1 LSSTRTP
8 KSVEVEE
15 ALAGR
20 QDPQAQNKNQI
31 KNKIF
36 PAVAT
41 IAGTATAV
49 PPHVMT
55 RQAVK
60 ARIGEVFSLD
70 GPRLDSIRQ
79 VIDNSAIDQ
88 RYSVF
93 PPDYTIEPRPLTQ
106 INAEYQEKSIELGMQ
121 VSDRALAQAGMGP
134 TDVDLLV
141 TVSCTGV
148 MIPSLDAHLATL
160 MGFRPDVRRLPITEL
175 GCAAGAAGL
184 ARTWEYLTAF
194 PGRTALLVAV
204 EIPTLTFQRKDFS
217 QANLISAVLFGD
229 GAAGVVVTGREAPG
243 PRILAS
249 ECFLFPNS
257 LGAMGFDL
265 RDSGFHIVLTKD
277 VPDLIRERVKDL
289 AEGFLARQG
298 LRRDDISAFLLHPG
312 GQKLLSYMQE
322 ELGLER
328 SDTEISWEILRRY
341 GNLSSASVL
350 FILNEWLV
358 QKEMPSG
365 SYGLLMSFG
374 PGFTAE
380 MILLQWP

>member
-1 LSSTRTP
+1 MSSMRTP

-15 ALAGR
+15 GLASR
-20 QDPQAQNKNQI
+20 QDPQSKI
-31 KNKIF
+31 KNKTVS
-36 PAVAT
+36 AVAT
-41 IAGTATAV
+41 IAGSATAV
-49 PPHVMT
+49 PPNVLS
-55 RQAVK
+55 REVVK
-60 ARIGEVFSLD
+60 NRIGEVFSLD
-70 GPRLDSIRQ
+70 GPRLDAIRD

-93 PPDYTIEPRPLTQ
+93 PPDYTIEPRPLSK
-106 INAEYQEKSIELGMQ
+106 INQEYQEKSVELGLQ
-121 VSDRALAQAGMGP
+121 VAERALAQAGMEP

-148 MIPSLDAHLATL
+148 MIPSLDAHLATI

-175 GCAAGAAGL
+175 GCAGGAAGL
-184 ARTWEYLTAF
+184 AQTWEYLNAF
-194 PGRTALLVAV
+194 PDRTALLISV

-265 RDSGFHIVLTKD
+265 RDSGFHIILTKD
-277 VPDLIRERVKDL
+277 VPEIIRERVKSL
-289 AEGFLARQG
+289 AEGFLARHG
-298 LRRDDISAFLLHPG
+298 LRREDVSAFLLHPG
-312 GQKLLSYMQE
+312 GQKLLSYMQS
-322 ELGLER
+322 ELGLSRE
-328 SDTEISWEILRRY
+328 DTEVSWDILRRY

-365 SYGLLMSFG
+365 SYGLVMAFG

-380 MILLQWP
+380 MLLIQWP

>member
-1 LSSTRTP
+1 MSSMRTP
-8 KSVEVEE
+8 KAVEVEE
-15 ALAGR
+15 VLASR
-20 QDPQAQNKNQI
+20 QGPQSKI
-31 KNKIF
+31 KNKIV

-49 PPHVMT
+49 PPHVLS
-55 RQAVK
+55 REVVK
-60 ARIGEVFSLD
+60 DRIGGVFGLD
-70 GPRLDSIRQ
+70 GAKLDALRE

-93 PPDYTIEPRPLTQ
+93 PPEYTIEPRPLAR
-106 INAEYQEKSIELGMQ
+106 INAEYQEKSVELGLQ
-121 VSDRALAQAGMGP
+121 VADRALAQAGMTP
-134 TDVDLLV
+134 TDVDMLI

-148 MIPSLDAHLATL
+148 MIPSLDAHIATI
-160 MGFRPDVRRLPITEL
+160 MKFRPDVRRLPITEL

-184 ARTWEYLTAF
+184 GRTWEYLSAF
-194 PGRTALLVAV
+194 PDRTALLVAV
-204 EIPTLTFQRKDFS
+204 EIPTLTFQRGDSS

-257 LGAMGFDL
+257 LAAMGFDL
-265 RDSGFHIVLTKD
+265 RDSGFHIVLSKD
-277 VPDLIRERVKDL
+277 VPELIRERVKGL
-289 AEGFLARQG
+289 AQGFLSRQG
-298 LRRDDISAFLLHPG
+298 LRQEDISAFLLHPG
-312 GQKLLSYMQE
+312 GQKLLSFMQE
-322 ELGLER
+322 ELGLSR
-328 SDTEISWEILRRY
+328 SDTEISWNILRRY

-365 SYGLLMSFG
+365 SYGLLMAFG

>member
-1 LSSTRTP
+1 LSSMKTP
-8 KSVEVEE
+8 KSVELEE
-15 ALAGR
+15 AVASR
-20 QDPQAQNKNQI
+20 PATQTKT
-31 KNKIF
+31 KNKIV

-49 PPHVMT
+49 PPHVLS
-55 RQAVK
+55 REVVK
-60 ARIGEVFSLD
+60 NGIGGVFSLD
-70 GPRLDSIRQ
+70 GVRLDAIRE
-79 VIDNSAIDQ
+79 VVDNSAIDQ

-93 PPDYTIEPRPLTQ
+93 PPEYTIEPRPLAQT
-106 INAEYQEKSIELGMQ
+106 AMEYQEKSVELGLQ
-121 VSDRALAQAGMGP
+121 VAERALAQADMNP

-141 TVSCTGV
+141 TVSCTGI
-148 MIPSLDAHLATL
+148 MIPSLDAHIATL

-184 ARTWEYLTAF
+184 AQTWEYISAF
-194 PGRTALLVAV
+194 PDRTALLVSV
-204 EIPTLTFQRKDFS
+204 EIPTLTFQRRDIS

-229 GAAGVVVTGREAPG
+229 GAAGVVVTGRDVPG

-257 LGAMGFDL
+257 LTAMGFDL
-265 RDSGFHIVLTKD
+265 RDSGLHIVLSKD
-277 VPDLIRERVKDL
+277 VPEIIRERVKDL
-289 AEGFLARQG
+289 AQGFLAKQG
-298 LRRDDISAFLLHPG
+298 LRQEDISAFLLHPG
-312 GQKLLSYMQE
+312 GQKLLSYMQD
-322 ELGLER
+322 ELGLSR
-328 SDTEISWEILRRY
+328 ADTEVSWDILRRY

-365 SYGLLMSFG
+365 SYGLLMAFG

>member
-1 LSSTRTP
+1 LSLPRTP
-8 KSVEVEE
+8 KAVEVEE
-15 ALAGR
+15 VSGNR
-20 QDPQAQNKNQI
+20 PEPQAQI
-31 KNKIF
+31 KSRIV

-49 PPHVMT
+49 PPHVLS
-55 RQAVK
+55 REVVKNGIGAVFGLEAAK
-60 ARIGEVFSLD
+60 LDAILEV
-70 GPRLDSIRQ
+70 
-79 VIDNSAIDQ
+79 VDNSAIDQ

-93 PPDYTIEPRPLTQ
+93 PTDYTIEPRPLAK
-106 INAEYQEKSIELGMQ
+106 INAEYQEKAIELGLQ
-121 VSDRALAQAGMGP
+121 VAERALAQAGMAP

-148 MIPSLDAHLATL
+148 MIPSVDAHIATI

-175 GCAAGAAGL
+175 GCAGGAAGL
-184 ARTWEYLTAF
+184 AHTWEYISAF
-194 PGRTALLVAV
+194 PDRTALLISV
-204 EIPTLTFQRKDFS
+204 ELPTLTFQRGDAS

-257 LGAMGFDL
+257 QAAMGFDL
-265 RDSGFHIVLTKD
+265 RDTGFHIVLSKD
-277 VPDLIRERVKDL
+277 VPEIIRERVKEL
-289 AEGFLARQG
+289 ALGFLEKQG
-298 LRRDDISAFLLHPG
+298 LRQEDISAYLLHPG
-312 GQKLLSYMQE
+312 GQKLLSYMQS
-322 ELGLER
+322 ELGLSR
-328 SDTEISWEILRRY
+328 SDTEVSWDILRRY

-358 QKEMPSG
+358 QREMPSG
-365 SYGLLMSFG
+365 SYGLLMAFG

>member
-1 LSSTRTP
+1 MSSMRTP

-15 ALAGR
+15 ALGSRPEAR
-20 QDPQAQNKNQI
+20 TKI
-31 KNKIF
+31 KNKIVS
-36 PAVAT
+36 AVAT
-41 IAGTATAV
+41 IAGSATAV
-49 PPHVMT
+49 PPHVLS
-55 RQAVK
+55 RDVVK
-60 ARIGEVFSLD
+60 AGIGGVFGLD
-70 GPRLDSIRQ
+70 GAKLESVLQI
-79 VIDNSAIDQ
+79 IDNSAIDQ

-93 PPDYTIEPRPLTQ
+93 PPEYTIEPRPLAQ
-106 INAEYQEKSIELGMQ
+106 INAEYQEKAVELGLQ
-121 VSDRALAQAGMGP
+121 VAERALAQAGMAP
-134 TDVDLLV
+134 TDVDLLA

-148 MIPSLDAHLATL
+148 MIPSLDAHIATI
-160 MGFRPDVRRLPITEL
+160 MGFRSDVRRLPITEL

-184 ARTWEYLTAF
+184 AHTWEYLNAF
-194 PGRTALLVAV
+194 PDRTALLISV
-204 EIPTLTFQRKDFS
+204 EIPTLTFQRKDAS
-217 QANLISAVLFGD
+217 QANLISAALFGD

-265 RDSGFHIVLTKD
+265 RDTGFHIVLTKD
-277 VPDLIRERVKDL
+277 VPEIIRERVKEL

-298 LRRDDISAFLLHPG
+298 LRQEDISAYLLHPG
-312 GQKLLSYMQE
+312 GQKLLSYMQD
-322 ELGLER
+322 ELGLTR
-328 SDTEISWEILRRY
+328 ADTEISWEILRRY

-365 SYGLLMSFG
+365 SYGLLMAFG

-380 MILLQWP
+380 MLLIQWP

>member
-1 LSSTRTP
+1 LSATRNP

-15 ALAGR
+15 VQASR
-20 QDPQAQNKNQI
+20 PQTKTKTSERI
-31 KNKIF
+31 L

-41 IAGTATAV
+41 IAGSATAV
-49 PPHVMT
+49 PPYVLS
-55 RQAVK
+55 RDLCK
-60 ARIGEVFSLD
+60 NGIGGVFNLD
-70 GPRLDSIRQ
+70 GARLDSIRE

-88 RYSVF
+88 RYCVF
-93 PPDYTIEPRPLTQ
+93 PPEYSIEPRPLAQ
-106 INAEYQEKSIELGMQ
+106 ISLEYQEKSVELGLQ
-121 VSDRALAQAGMGP
+121 VTEQALAQAGMAV

-141 TVSCTGV
+141 TVSCTGI
-148 MIPSLDAHLATL
+148 MIPSLDAHLATI
-160 MGFRPDVRRLPITEL
+160 MGFRSDVRRLPITEL

-184 ARTWEYLTAF
+184 ARTWEYISAF
-194 PGRTALLVAV
+194 PDRTALLVAV
-204 EIPTLTFQRKDFS
+204 EIPTLTFQRRDVS

-229 GAAGVVVTGREAPG
+229 GAAGVVVTGREAQG

-257 LGAMGFDL
+257 LTAMGFDL
-265 RDSGFHIVLTKD
+265 RDTGLHIVLSKD
-277 VPDLIRERVKDL
+277 VPDLIRERVKGL
-289 AEGFLARQG
+289 AQGFLARNG
-298 LRRDDISAFLLHPG
+298 LRQEDISAFLLHPG
-312 GQKLLSYMQE
+312 GQKLLSFMQE
-322 ELGLER
+322 ELGLSR
-328 SDTEISWEILRRY
+328 ADTEVSWDILRRY

-365 SYGLLMSFG
+365 SYGLLMAFG

>member
-1 LSSTRTP
+1 LSSMRTP

-15 ALAGR
+15 ALGSRPEAR
-20 QDPQAQNKNQI
+20 TKI
-31 KNKIF
+31 KNKIVS
-36 PAVAT
+36 AVAT
-41 IAGTATAV
+41 IAGSATAV
-49 PPHVMT
+49 PPHVLS
-55 RQAVK
+55 RDVVK
-60 ARIGEVFSLD
+60 AGIGGVFGLD
-70 GPRLDSIRQ
+70 GAKLESVLQI
-79 VIDNSAIDQ
+79 IDNSAIDQ

-93 PPDYTIEPRPLTQ
+93 PPEYTIEPRPLAQ
-106 INAEYQEKSIELGMQ
+106 INAEYQEKAVELGLQ
-121 VSDRALAQAGMGP
+121 VAERALAQAGMAP
-134 TDVDLLV
+134 TDVDLLA

-148 MIPSLDAHLATL
+148 MIPSLDAHIATI
-160 MGFRPDVRRLPITEL
+160 MGFRSDVRRLPITEL

-184 ARTWEYLTAF
+184 AHTWEYLNAF
-194 PGRTALLVAV
+194 PDRTALLISV
-204 EIPTLTFQRKDFS
+204 EIPTLTFQRKDAS
-217 QANLISAVLFGD
+217 QANLISAALFGD

-265 RDSGFHIVLTKD
+265 RDTGFHIVLTKD
-277 VPDLIRERVKDL
+277 VPEIIRERVKEL

-298 LRRDDISAFLLHPG
+298 LRQEDISAYLLHPG
-312 GQKLLSYMQE
+312 GQKLLSYMQD
-322 ELGLER
+322 ELGLTR
-328 SDTEISWEILRRY
+328 ADTENSWEILRRY

-365 SYGLLMSFG
+365 SYGLLMAFG

-380 MILLQWP
+380 MLLIQWP

>member
-1 LSSTRTP
+1 MRTP

-15 ALAGR
+15 TLASR
-20 QDPQAQNKNQI
+20 QDPQTKI
-31 KNKIF
+31 KNKIL

-49 PPHVMT
+49 PPHVLS
-55 RQAVK
+55 REVVK
-60 ARIGEVFSLD
+60 NGIGGVFALE
-70 GPRLDSIRQ
+70 GAKLDSVLEI
-79 VIDNSAIDQ
+79 IENSAIDQ

-93 PPDYTIEPRPLTQ
+93 PTEYTIEPRPLAQ
-106 INAEYQEKSIELGMQ
+106 INAEYQEKAIELGLQ
-121 VSDRALAQAGMGP
+121 VADRALAQAGMAP

-148 MIPSLDAHLATL
+148 MIPSVDAHIAQI
-160 MGFRPDVRRLPITEL
+160 MGFRSDVRRLPITEL

-184 ARTWEYLTAF
+184 AHTWEYLSAF
-194 PGRTALLVAV
+194 PDRTALLISV
-204 EIPTLTFQRKDFS
+204 EIPTLTFQRRDAS

-257 LGAMGFDL
+257 TAAMGFDL
-265 RDSGFHIVLTKD
+265 RDSGFHIVLSKD
-277 VPDLIRERVKDL
+277 VPEIIRERVKGL
-289 AEGFLARQG
+289 ALGFLDRQG
-298 LRRDDISAFLLHPG
+298 LRQDDISAYLLHPG

-322 ELGLER
+322 ELGLQR
-328 SDTEISWEILRRY
+328 SDTEVSWDILRRY

-365 SYGLLMSFG
+365 SYGLLMAFG

>member
-1 LSSTRTP
+1 MRTP

-15 ALAGR
+15 ALASR
-20 QDPQAQNKNQI
+20 QDPQTKI
-31 KNKIF
+31 KNKIV

-49 PPHVMT
+49 PPYVLS
-55 RQAVK
+55 REIVK
-60 ARIGEVFSLD
+60 SRIGEVFSLD
-70 GPRLDSIRQ
+70 GARLDAIRE

-106 INAEYQEKSIELGMQ
+106 INAEYQEKSVELGLQ
-121 VSDRALAQAGMGP
+121 VAERALAQAGMMP
-134 TDVDLLV
+134 TDVDLLI

-148 MIPSLDAHLATL
+148 MIPSLDAHLATI

-194 PGRTALLVAV
+194 PDRTALLIAV
-204 EIPTLTFQRKDFS
+204 ELPTLTFQRKDFS

-229 GAAGVVVTGREAPG
+229 GAAGVVVTGREASG
-243 PRILAS
+243 PRIIAS
-249 ECFLFPNS
+249 ESFLFPNS
-257 LGAMGFDL
+257 LDAMGFDL
-265 RDSGFHIVLTKD
+265 RDSGFHIVLSKD
-277 VPDLIRERVKDL
+277 VPQLIRDRIKGLVD
-289 AEGFLARQG
+289 GFLALQG
-298 LRRDDISAFLLHPG
+298 LRREDISAFLLHPG
-312 GQKLLSYMQE
+312 GQKLLSFME
-322 ELGLER
+322 AELELDR
-328 SDTEISWEILRRY
+328 SDTEISWDVLRRF

-350 FILNEWLV
+350 FILQETLARR
-358 QKEMPSG
+358 EMPSG
-365 SYGLLMSFG
+365 SYGLLMAFG

>member
-1 LSSTRTP
+1 MSATRNP
-8 KSVEVEE
+8 KSVEVEDSHSS
-15 ALAGR
+15 LQQPR
-20 QDPQAQNKNQI
+20 PKTR
-31 KNKIF
+31 NKIV

-41 IAGTATAV
+41 IAGTSTAV
-49 PPHVMT
+49 PPYVLS
-55 RQAVK
+55 RDLCK
-60 ARIGEVFSLD
+60 NGIGGVFNLD
-70 GPRLDSIRQ
+70 GPRLDAIRE

-88 RYSVF
+88 SYCVF
-93 PPDYTIEPRPLTQ
+93 PPEYSIEPRPLAQ
-106 INAEYQEKSIELGMQ
+106 INAEYQDKAVELGLQ
-121 VSDRALAQAGMGP
+121 VTEQALAQAGMTP

-148 MIPSLDAHLATL
+148 MIPSLDAHIATI

-184 ARTWEYLTAF
+184 ARTWEYVSAF
-194 PGRTALLVAV
+194 PDRTALLVAV
-204 EIPTLTFQRKDFS
+204 EIPTLTFQRRDIS

-257 LGAMGFDL
+257 LSAMGFDL
-265 RDSGFHIVLTKD
+265 RDTGFHIVLSKD
-277 VPDLIRERVKDL
+277 VPELIRERVKEL

-298 LRRDDISAFLLHPG
+298 LRREDISAFLLHPG
-312 GQKLLSYMQE
+312 GQKLLSFMQE
-322 ELGLER
+322 ELGLTRAE
-328 SDTEISWEILRRY
+328 TEISWDILRRY

-365 SYGLLMSFG
+365 SYGLLMAFG

-380 MILLQWP
+380 MLLIQWP

>member
-1 LSSTRTP
+1 LPSMRTP
-8 KSVEVEE
+8 KSVAVEE
-15 ALAGR
+15 ALASR
-20 QDPQAQNKNQI
+20 QESQTKRKSEIPS
-31 KNKIF
+31 
-36 PAVAT
+36 AVAI
-41 IAGTATAV
+41 IAGSATVV
-49 PPHVMT
+49 PPYVLT
-55 RQAVK
+55 REVVK
-60 ARIGEVFSLD
+60 NHIGDVFSLD
-70 GPRLDSIRQ
+70 GPRLEAIRE

-93 PPDYTIEPRPLTQ
+93 PGEYTIEPRPLAQ
-106 INAEYQEKSIELGMQ
+106 ITAEYGEKAVELGLQ
-121 VSDRALAQAGMGP
+121 VTEHALAQAGMTP
-134 TDVDLLV
+134 TDVDLLI
-141 TVSCTGV
+141 TVSCTGI
-148 MIPSLDAHLATL
+148 MIPSLDAHLATV
-160 MGFRPDVRRLPITEL
+160 MGFRSDVRRLPITEL
-175 GCAAGAAGL
+175 GCAGGAAGL
-184 ARTWEYLTAF
+184 SRAWEYMNAF

-204 EIPTLTFQRKDFS
+204 EIPTLTFQRRDLS

-265 RDSGFHIVLTKD
+265 RDSGLHIVLSKD
-277 VPDLIRERVKDL
+277 VPELIRERVKGL
-289 AEGFLARQG
+289 ALGFLERQG
-298 LRRDDISAFLLHPG
+298 LRQEDISAFLLHPG
-312 GQKLLSYMQE
+312 GQKLLSFMQE
-322 ELGLER
+322 ELGLTR

-365 SYGLLMSFG
+365 SYGLLMAFG

-380 MILLQWP
+380 MLLIQWP

>member
-1 LSSTRTP
+1 LSYARTP
-8 KSVEVEE
+8 KSVAVEE
-15 ALAGR
+15 VLASR
-20 QDPQAQNKNQI
+20 QDPQSKIKNQI
-31 KNKIF
+31 V

-49 PPHVMT
+49 PPHVLS
-55 RQAVK
+55 REIVK
-60 ARIGEVFSLD
+60 NGIGRVFSLE
-70 GPRLDSIRQ
+70 GARLDAIRE

-93 PPDYTIEPRPLTQ
+93 PPEYTIEPRPLAQ
-106 INAEYQEKSIELGMQ
+106 INAEYQEKSVELGLQ
-121 VSDRALAQAGMGP
+121 VTERALAQAGMTT
-134 TDVDLLV
+134 TDVDMLI

-148 MIPSLDAHLATL
+148 MIPSLDAHLATI

-184 ARTWEYLTAF
+184 ARTWEYLSAF
-194 PGRTALLVAV
+194 PDRTALLVAV
-204 EIPTLTFQRKDFS
+204 EIPTLTFQRKDAS

-257 LGAMGFDL
+257 LAAMGFDL
-265 RDSGFHIVLTKD
+265 RDSGFHIVLSKD
-277 VPDLIRERVKDL
+277 VPELIRERIKDL
-289 AEGFLARQG
+289 ADGFLSRQG

-312 GQKLLSYMQE
+312 GQKLLSFMQE
-322 ELGLER
+322 ELGLDR
-328 SDTEISWEILRRY
+328 SDTEISWDILRRY

-365 SYGLLMSFG
+365 SYGLLMAFG

-380 MILLQWP
+380 MLLLQWP

>member
-1 LSSTRTP
+1 MSSMRTP
-8 KSVEVEE
+8 KAVEVEE
-15 ALAGR
+15 GLASR
-20 QDPQAQNKNQI
+20 QGPQPKI
-31 KNKIF
+31 KNKIV

-49 PPHVMT
+49 PPHVLS
-55 RQAVK
+55 REVVK
-60 ARIGEVFSLD
+60 DRIGGVFGLD
-70 GPRLDSIRQ
+70 GARLDALRE

-93 PPDYTIEPRPLTQ
+93 PPEYTIEPRPLAR
-106 INAEYQEKSIELGMQ
+106 INAEYQEKSVELGLQ
-121 VSDRALAQAGMGP
+121 VADRALAQAGMTP
-134 TDVDLLV
+134 TDVDMLI

-148 MIPSLDAHLATL
+148 MIPSLDAHIATI
-160 MGFRPDVRRLPITEL
+160 MRFRPDVRRLPITEL

-184 ARTWEYLTAF
+184 GRTWEYLSAF
-194 PGRTALLVAV
+194 PDRTALLVAV
-204 EIPTLTFQRKDFS
+204 EIPTLTFQRGDSS

-257 LGAMGFDL
+257 LAAMGFDL
-265 RDSGFHIVLTKD
+265 RDSGFHIVLSKD
-277 VPDLIRERVKDL
+277 VPELIRERVKGL
-289 AEGFLARQG
+289 AQGFLSRHG
-298 LRRDDISAFLLHPG
+298 LRQEDISAFLLHPG
-312 GQKLLSYMQE
+312 GQKLLSFMQE
-322 ELGLER
+322 ELGLSR
-328 SDTEISWEILRRY
+328 SDTEISWNILRRY

-365 SYGLLMSFG
+365 SYGLLMAFG

>member
-1 LSSTRTP
+1 M
-8 KSVEVEE
+8 
-15 ALAGR
+15 AGR
-20 QDPQAQNKNQI
+20 PDPQTRI
-31 KNKIF
+31 KNKIV

-49 PPHVMT
+49 PPNVLS
-55 RQAVK
+55 REIVK
-60 ARIGEVFSLD
+60 NRIGEVFSLD
-70 GPRLDSIRQ
+70 GARLDAIRE
-79 VIDNSAIDQ
+79 VIDNSAIEQ

-93 PPDYTIEPRPLTQ
+93 SPDYTIEPRPLAR
-106 INAEYQEKSIELGMQ
+106 INAEYQEKSVELGLQ
-121 VSDRALAQAGMGP
+121 VAERALAQAGMTP
-134 TDVDLLV
+134 ADVDLLI

-148 MIPSLDAHLATL
+148 MIPSLDAHIATI

-194 PGRTALLVAV
+194 PDRTALLIAV

-257 LGAMGFDL
+257 LAAMGFDL
-265 RDSGFHIVLTKD
+265 RDSGFHIVLSKD
-277 VPDLIRERVKDL
+277 VPELIRDRVKDL

-298 LRRDDISAFLLHPG
+298 LRREDISAFLLHPG
-312 GQKLLSYMQE
+312 GQKLLSFMQE
-322 ELGLER
+322 ELGLDR
-328 SDTEISWEILRRY
+328 PDTEISWDILRRY

-358 QKEMPSG
+358 QREMPSG
-365 SYGLLMSFG
+365 SYGLLMAFG

-380 MILLQWP
+380 MLLLQWP

>member
-1 LSSTRTP
+1 MQTP
-8 KSVEVEE
+8 RSLELEPVRSKQPE
-15 ALAGR
+15 
-20 QDPQAQNKNQI
+20 PQPHLKANSASAAI
-31 KNKIF
+31 
-36 PAVAT
+36 T

-49 PPHVMT
+49 PPYVMT
-55 RQAVK
+55 REIVK
-60 ARIGEVFSLD
+60 AHIGEVFSLD
-70 GPRLDSIRQ
+70 DQRLEAIHD

-88 RYSVF
+88 RYCVF
-93 PPDYTIEPRPLTQ
+93 PPEYVIEPRPLAQ
-106 INAEYQEKSIELGMQ
+106 INAEYQEKCVELGLQ
-121 VSDRALAQAGMGP
+121 VTSRALGQAGMSP
-134 TDVDLLV
+134 ADVDLLI

-148 MIPSLDAHLATL
+148 MIPSLDAHLATH

-184 ARTWEYLTAF
+184 GRAWEYLSAF
-194 PGRTALLVAV
+194 PDRTALLVAV
-204 EIPTLTFQRKDFS
+204 ELPTLTFQRKDFS

-265 RDSGFHIVLTKD
+265 RDSGFHIVLSKD
-277 VPDLIRERVKDL
+277 VPDLIRERVRGL

-298 LRRDDISAFLLHPG
+298 LRREDISAFLLHPG

-322 ELGLER
+322 ELGLDR
-328 SDTEISWEILRRY
+328 SDTEISWEILRRF

-365 SYGLLMSFG
+365 SYGLAMAFG

-380 MILLQWP
+380 MLLLQWP

>member
-1 LSSTRTP
+1 LSSMRTP
-8 KSVEVEE
+8 KAVEVEE
-15 ALAGR
+15 VLASR
-20 QDPQAQNKNQI
+20 QGPQSKI
-31 KNKIF
+31 KNKIV

-49 PPHVMT
+49 PPHVMS
-55 RQAVK
+55 REVVK
-60 ARIGEVFSLD
+60 NAIGGVFGLEGAKLD
-70 GPRLDSIRQ
+70 ALRE

-93 PPDYTIEPRPLTQ
+93 PPEYTIEPRPLAR
-106 INAEYQEKSIELGMQ
+106 INAEYQQKSVELGLQ
-121 VSDRALAQAGMGP
+121 VADRALAQAGMTP
-134 TDVDLLV
+134 TDVDMLI

-148 MIPSLDAHLATL
+148 MIPSLDAHIATI

-184 ARTWEYLTAF
+184 GRTWEYLSAF
-194 PGRTALLVAV
+194 PDRTALLVAV
-204 EIPTLTFQRKDFS
+204 EIPTLTFQRGDSS

-257 LGAMGFDL
+257 LAAMGFDL
-265 RDSGFHIVLTKD
+265 RDSGFHIVLSKD
-277 VPDLIRERVKDL
+277 VPELIRERVKGL
-289 AEGFLARQG
+289 AQGFLSRQG
-298 LRRDDISAFLLHPG
+298 LRQEDISAFLLHPG
-312 GQKLLSYMQE
+312 GQKLLSFMQE
-322 ELGLER
+322 ELGLSR
-328 SDTEISWEILRRY
+328 SDTEISWNILRRY

-365 SYGLLMSFG
+365 SYGLLMAFG